1 MTDCGKP
8 CPYEKEIDM
17 LKKDAEQNRS
27 THEKFWKRFEDIAVE
42 QGKSATRLDSIFGIL
57 SEIKSDVAA
66 LKDRPTKRW
75 DSVVTAIIM
84 GIVALGIAFLK

>member
-17 LKKDAEQNRS
+17 LKKDAESNRA
-27 THEKFWKRFEDIAVE
+27 THEKFYKRFEDIAVE
-42 QGKSATRLDSIFGIL
+42 QGKASTRLDSIFGML
-57 SEIKSDVAA
+57 TDIKADLAA

-75 DSVVTAIIM
+75 DTVVTAVIM
-84 GIVALGIAFLK
+84 GLVALGIALLK